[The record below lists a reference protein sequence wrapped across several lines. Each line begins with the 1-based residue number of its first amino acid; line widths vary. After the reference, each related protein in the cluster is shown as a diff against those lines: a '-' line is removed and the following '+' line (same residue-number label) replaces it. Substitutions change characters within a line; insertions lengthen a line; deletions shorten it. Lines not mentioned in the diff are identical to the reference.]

1 LHDPHVGSRGV
12 IHHHDG
18 APGVEGPFA
27 VPLAA
32 FRFAHGGP
40 RIDSPPP
47 LMGANTE
54 AVLGELGYGSDELAE
69 LRAGRVI

>member
-1 LHDPHVGSRGV
+1 
-12 IHHHDG
+12 
-18 APGVEGPFA
+18 

-32 FRFAHGGP
+32 FRFAQGGP